1 MSALFVRVVRRRF
14 VRLLRVGSVTLCFH
28 RKETGM
34 FFGALILEFEVWSS
48 QGDPSGTTLLS
59 QVGLVKHLSLNIA
72 QSTFVSRIQT
82 LCDILTKVTFCLSKR
97 LGIVPTYVQ

>member
-14 VRLLRVGSVTLCFH
+14 VRLLRVSFVTQCFH

-34 FFGALILEFEVWSS
+34 FFGALI
-48 QGDPSGTTLLS
+48 SGTTLLS
-59 QVGLVKHLSLNIA
+59 QVGLVKHLSLNTA